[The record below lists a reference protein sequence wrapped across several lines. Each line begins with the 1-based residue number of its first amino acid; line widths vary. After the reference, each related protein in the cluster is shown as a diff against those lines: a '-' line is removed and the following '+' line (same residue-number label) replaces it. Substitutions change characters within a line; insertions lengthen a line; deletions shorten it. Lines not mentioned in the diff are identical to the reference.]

1 MKHLN
6 KINLLRMII
15 MLTGCSIDYSDH
27 YNLESYSTPQEEFNQ
42 FISTDYVY
50 GDIRNEIN

>member
-42 FISTDYVY
+42 VISTDYVY